1 MMDAH
6 WIWWLAAVVLVIAEM
21 FSGTFYLLAV
31 ALGLLVAGVAA
42 YFGTS
47 WSIQVV
53 IAAVLCTGS
62 VAWIYGWKKRS
73 ARPDEHSNLAND
85 IGQEVHVVSWAD
97 DHNLR
102 VSYRGAE
109 WQARL
114 ADHAVA
120 DRTRQLWRIRDFS
133 GSCLI
138 VE

>member
-1 MMDAH
+1 MDAH

-42 YFGTS
+42 YLGTP
-47 WSIQVV
+47 WNIQVV

-62 VAWIYGWKKRS
+62 VAWIYGWKIRS
-73 ARPDEHSNLAND
+73 AQPDEHSNLAND
-85 IGQEVHVVSWAD
+85 IGQEVQVVSWAD

-114 ADHAVA
+114 AEHVA
-120 DRTRQLWRIRDFS
+120 ADSTRQLWRIKDIS

-138 VE
+138 IE

>member
-1 MMDAH
+1 MEAY
-6 WIWWLAAVVLVIAEM
+6 WIWWLVALALVIAEM

-31 ALGLLVAGVAA
+31 ALGLVVAGFSA
-42 YFGTS
+42 YFGTPPNV
-47 WSIQVV
+47 QGV
-53 IAAVLCTGS
+53 IAAVLCTAS
-62 VAWIYGWKKRS
+62 VGWIYGWKKRT
-73 ARPDEHSNLAND
+73 ARPDERTNLAND
-85 IGQEVHVVSWAD
+85 IGQEVNVVHWAD

-114 ADHAVA
+114 AEHAVA
-120 DRTRQLWRIRDFS
+120 DRGRRTWRIKDIA